1 MNVGPIVMIEDDPDD
16 QETFLVVLEQLGI
29 KNTVR
34 FFETA
39 AAAWNY
45 LRHTPDQPFV
55 IFCDVRL
62 PGENGLE
69 FKKKIDA
76 HPPLKEKSIPF
87 IFYSTSVD
95 TESVAIAYKD
105 ITVQG
110 FFKKEKSLED
120 VQHAMKVILDYWK
133 LSRHPNV

>member
-1 MNVGPIVMIEDDPDD
+1 MQLGPIVMIEDDPDD
-16 QETFLVVLEQLGI
+16 QNTFLIVLEQLGI
-29 KNTVR
+29 KNKVN

-45 LRHTPDQPFV
+45 LRDTSDQPFV

-69 FKKKIDA
+69 FKKKIDE

-95 TESVAIAYKD
+95 KESVAIAFKD

-110 FFKKEKSLED
+110 FFKKEKGLVEI
-120 VQHAMKVILDYWK
+120 QHALKVIFDYWT
-133 LSRHPNV
+133 LSRHPNK